1 MYQTIYTEEED
12 ANGIKTMVAKNMF
25 IPNYPVGSI
34 VGFMVNKE
42 YVDGKVLGYSVNCL
56 EDNTDII
63 QEIMYA
69 IATDSGDFTISEEDI
84 VDYIYPDVEE
94 T

>member
-25 IPNYPVGSI
+25 IPNYPVGSV

-42 YVDGKVLGYSVNCL
+42 YVDGEVLGYSVNCL

-69 IATDSGDFTISEEDI
+69 IATDSGDFTVSEEDI